1 MGQAGALTSL
11 VEIAAERGGHEQAF
25 SLTRASIELLVS
37 IRSVS
42 GRFDTLNVCRRV
54 ARRCG
59 GVGTGGTSLGCAARL
74 GPGARVVSGIIL
86 STSRRATS
94 SSTAS
99 ATALGD
105 EAFERAWEQG
115 SRMSPDEAVANALE
129 TLGED

>member
-1 MGQAGALTSL
+1 M
-11 VEIAAERGGHEQAF
+11 
-25 SLTRASIELLVS
+25 
-37 IRSVS
+37 
-42 GRFDTLNVCRRV
+42 
-54 ARRCG
+54 
-59 GVGTGGTSLGCAARL
+59 
-74 GPGARVVSGIIL
+74 SGIIP